1 MRPNFEKVL
10 GYFTYFTLN
19 ICFAMKK
26 DEYSSPQIYDWI
38 DRLLEVG
45 FLVRYKNLHLFQLGL
60 KYRIELEEK
69 QFVFTK
75 AQLWPA
81 LVLIFFGY
89 LVALVTFIFEIFYCA
104 CKRFI
109 LNRKLKKI

>member
-1 MRPNFEKVL
+1 
-10 GYFTYFTLN
+10 
-19 ICFAMKK
+19 MKK

-45 FLVRYKNLHLFQLGL
+45 FLIRYKNLHLFQLAL
-60 KYRIELEEK
+60 KNSVELEEK
-69 QFVFTK
+69 RFVFTK

-89 LVALVTFIFEIFYCA
+89 LVALVTFIFEIFFGA
-104 CKRFI
+104 SKRFI
-109 LNRKLKKI
+109 LSQKLKKYN